1 MSNAASSINV
11 LTERDQVM
19 PPNSGYRCSRT
30 VLVFTNVIPVL
41 SGTWPTMRGTSAT
54 RVDAKVFN
62 GNEVLFHWAF
72 PGYRLL
78 RTAYDG
84 WNRPSIVI
92 AVSVGWKV
100 SVISFEMAAGSMRS
114 DHKDLWWQRTTAG
127 AHASC
132 ELPLARQRTAMATML
147 IASSSGTGMQII
159 RRIDLKAGRTSV
171 SGTGLSVSHISGPA
185 LIKTIQACRQQ
196 CARVEG
202 PDHVHRPA
210 LGCHR
215 SMMQLLS
222 GGIGPRDQEIG
233 RFSHSTERIKLFC
246 IKFFKVSLSSLCGQS
261 GRAD

>member
-1 MSNAASSINV
+1 
-11 LTERDQVM
+11 
-19 PPNSGYRCSRT
+19 
-30 VLVFTNVIPVL
+30 
-41 SGTWPTMRGTSAT
+41 
-54 RVDAKVFN
+54 
-62 GNEVLFHWAF
+62 
-72 PGYRLL
+72 
-78 RTAYDG
+78 
-84 WNRPSIVI
+84 
-92 AVSVGWKV
+92 
-100 SVISFEMAAGSMRS
+100 MAAGSMRS

-147 IASSSGTGMQII
+147 IASSSGTGMHII